1 MRVALGW
8 VVLGVAI
15 AVGGWRMDRLERMNI
30 EPWSAPGLL
39 PGVLGVLIALFGA
52 LLAWRERHPQPTE
65 GGAPPTPDDGA
76 GHGGLG
82 RAAAVLVLAVGW
94 TLAALGRGL
103 PFLATSSVLVAAWI
117 ALLRWDEWRASGTL
131 VRGLGKAV
139 TIAVLAC
146 TAIALLFEDVFL
158 VRLP

>member
-30 EPWSAPGLL
+30 EPWSAPGLM
-39 PGVLGVLIALFGA
+39 PGVLGVLIVLFGA
-52 LLAWRERHPQPTE
+52 LLAWRARHPQPT
-65 GGAPPTPDDGA
+65 GDGAPPTPDDGA
-76 GHGGLG
+76 GPGNLG
-82 RAAAVLVLAVGW
+82 RAVSVLALAVGW
-94 TLAALGRGL
+94 TLVALGRGL

-117 ALLRWDEWRASGTL
+117 ALLRWDEWRASGTV
-131 VRGLGKAV
+131 VRGLGTAI